1 MPSLLI
7 NFPISLSRWH
17 AARIGFVKLRQL
29 PQQRQDEDMRSYN
42 RATVLGHVG
51 NDVVLRYTQAGQP
64 VTNLSLATNE
74 RRKDGPTVTTWH
86 RVVLWGK
93 LAELAERHVK
103 KGEAVYVEGPLS
115 SRQWRDDQGETHTR
129 TELTAREM
137 IFLGS
142 RATEVVSPSEESS
155 DPGEETG
162 EVVEEIP
169 F

>member
-1 MPSLLI
+1 
-7 NFPISLSRWH
+7 
-17 AARIGFVKLRQL
+17 
-29 PQQRQDEDMRSYN
+29 MRSYN

-93 LAELAERHVK
+93 LAELAERYVK

-115 SRQWRDDQGETHTR
+115 SRQWRDEQGETRTR
-129 TELTAREM
+129 TELTAREL

-142 RATEVVSPSEESS
+142 RVDADGSLPGEARGA
-155 DPGEETG
+155 GEETG
-162 EVVEEIP
+162 EIVEEIP